1 MKKYKKIKKEEYEDQ
16 AYEIVENYNLTD
28 EEKEDVNILI
38 SRYGS
43 LLQKINESIEKN
55 KLDNI
60 KKEILKKLEDKN
72 V

>member
-1 MKKYKKIKKEEYEDQ
+1 MKKYKKIKKEEYQDQ
-16 AYEIVENYNLTD
+16 AYEIVENYNLTN

-60 KKEILKKLEDKN
+60 KKEILKKLEEKN